1 MRVAK
6 GPRPWPV
13 WAYVMSGAMFA
24 FYNLIHGLTYLETS
38 QFIFEG
44 FLPEIE
50 WNRDLVIVAVSAR
63 FTIAMIPV
71 VAIWFLASRIA
82 RVLAVLMW
90 LQSMPGG
97 IYLSMSHIESESP
110 VWTWPIWW
118 LVGFGVLVL
127 ILFLPQSNRWFKT
140 KGESDADAFA

>member
-1 MRVAK
+1 MKLAK

-13 WAYVMSGAMFA
+13 WAYAASGAAFA

-38 QFIFEG
+38 QFIFEE

-63 FTIAMIPV
+63 FTIVMIPV
-71 VAIWFLASRIA
+71 VAIWFFASRIA
-82 RVLAVLMW
+82 RILAVLMW

-97 IYLSMSHIESESP
+97 IYLSMSHIESASP
-110 VWTWPIWW
+110 IWAWPIWW
-118 LVGFGVLVL
+118 LVGFGMLVL
-127 ILFLPQSNRWFKT
+127 ILFLPRSNRWFKA
-140 KGESDADAFA
+140 KGGERC